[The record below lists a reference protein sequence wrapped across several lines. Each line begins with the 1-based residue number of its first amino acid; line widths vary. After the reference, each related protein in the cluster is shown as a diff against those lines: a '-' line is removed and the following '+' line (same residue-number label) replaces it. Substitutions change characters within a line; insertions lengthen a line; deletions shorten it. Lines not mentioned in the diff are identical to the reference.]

1 MKYFGIFFIGMLCIF
16 CISKVYAFSKCI
28 HVGKQQDYPPYIFEI
43 DGKTVGVCAELAEE
57 AFARLGIDVIYT
69 QYPFPR
75 MLMYGK
81 TGGVDAVMLVF
92 KTSNREAYLYYPEHA
107 LSYEE
112 NVFFTKKG
120 VKISYSGNLEELN
133 AYTVGVIRGF
143 SYGDLFDHATFITR
157 IEAIDDE
164 MLLKL
169 LLAGRYQVAVG
180 CKSVISYHAEKM
192 GVLDEITFLTP
203 NLFDKNPLYIG
214 FSKAKSENEELV
226 IKFSEAIAELK
237 KTGHYQRIL
246 EKYHLEWSDEGLSK

>member
-120 VKISYSGNLEELN
+120 VK
-133 AYTVGVIRGF
+133 
-143 SYGDLFDHATFITR
+143 
-157 IEAIDDE
+157 
-164 MLLKL
+164 
-169 LLAGRYQVAVG
+169 
-180 CKSVISYHAEKM
+180 
-192 GVLDEITFLTP
+192 P
-203 NLFDKNPLYIG
+203 
-214 FSKAKSENEELV
+214 
-226 IKFSEAIAELK
+226 
-237 KTGHYQRIL
+237 
-246 EKYHLEWSDEGLSK
+246 